1 MATKHLLKFQSEADY
16 KTAKKNHL
24 VLPNVSSVE
33 ETGNVYINGRFTTK
47 EKAEAGTII
56 AYHEHTGGEM
66 EIKYIAP
73 EAFDNTDPYWTA
85 DAVVVVPYSHTG
97 DGTVRAMALNYAS
110 VDTPATGGA
119 SGGIVWGNK
128 VDIAGINNYAG
139 GIKFTNYD
147 DQTSSYGTN
156 MPVYLPSDAFSGEKV
171 NPYDTETIYTATGN
185 YAPSPYNEDG
195 SKNDAYHSLG
205 VFASV
210 TNNCLKDMDGKGNT
224 FKILRTLNQDYLDQ
238 TLYGDTLDN
247 TQTKEHFDSSIEP
260 VTKTITAAGE
270 TWYDSENTL
279 HTATDEDINKEV
291 QDYTNS
297 RITLNL
303 FPAACACARYSSI
316 LKPCTIDTTKTLE
329 ENIAANAMPWY
340 LPACGEVGYSVVRR
354 ARIEY
359 AMSQVGATTY
369 DTGWIWASSEMT
381 NYHAWRMRPVSGH
394 VSNQGG
400 SPKFGAQTVRPFA
413 VF

>member
-24 VLPNVSSVE
+24 VLPNISSVE
-33 ETGNVYINGRFTTK
+33 DTRNVYINGKFTSK
-47 EKAEAGTII
+47 QKAEAGTII

-73 EAFDNTDPYWTA
+73 EAFDKTDPYWVA

-119 SGGIVWGNK
+119 ASAITWGAG
-128 VDIAGINNYAG
+128 VDITGINNNEG
-139 GIKFTNYD
+139 VIKFTNYD
-147 DQTSSYGTN
+147 DQTSSYGSN
-156 MPVYLPSDAFSGEKV
+156 QSAKLPSDAFSGTKV
-171 NPYDTETIYTATGN
+171 NPYDTETIYTATSN
-185 YAPSPYNEDG
+185 YGPSPYNEDG

-205 VFASV
+205 AFASV

-238 TLYGDTLDN
+238 TLYGNTLDN
-247 TQTKEHFDSSIEP
+247 AQTK
-260 VTKTITAAGE
+260 V
-270 TWYDSENTL
+270 YDG
-279 HTATDEDINKEV
+279 
-291 QDYTNS
+291 
-297 RITLNL
+297 ITLNL
-303 FPAACACARYSSI
+303 FPAACACAKYSSV

-340 LPACGEVGYSVVRR
+340 LPACGEVGYSIVRS
-354 ARIEY
+354 ARIQY
-359 AMSQVGATTY
+359 AMSQVGATPY
-369 DTGWIWASSEMT
+369 DTDWVWSSTEYFSLM
-381 NYHAWRMRPVSGH
+381 AWYLTPSSGLVGH
-394 VSNQGG
+394 IYQSGKGDQGR
-400 SPKFGAQTVRPFA
+400 VRPFA
-413 VF
+413 KF